1 MTTRGSQPLIS
12 FSDTAFI
19 ASYTAFAFI
28 MFSCWFPTGF
38 ASVFSTFAFI
48 FALPVFFGKF
58 QQWTITPH
66 EKCGLI
72 LFLWLGFSIFW
83 SQESLNETVEF
94 LSEYRLYFM
103 VPVFTI
109 ALASSRH
116 SRRLPVLAAFCGAII
131 ALISSYALGFRLL
144 KIEGAHLSLANH
156 IYHGFIMSIFLAMVL
171 SLTVKYWSILLGKAL
186 AVLAIIV
193 VFNVLFIETGRT
205 GYLQVI
211 FVSICVAGLCFG
223 LRRAFISLGL
233 IILCVGIGFVASED
247 TGPHSLNVTL
257 TKTYENLQR
266 ALTDDHFQSSVG
278 YRLEYLRASMEIASD
293 NPIFGVGVGDVE
305 STLEELY
312 VNNTIRALTDNLHN
326 EFMNMQVAAGAPAM
340 LLFFGFVGL
349 IAYSGFKVRKGQQ
362 EIGIMLVCVAGVLFI
377 SALFN
382 STIKDFGEKHAL
394 MIVLPILSSFFI
406 SRSKN
411 K

>member
-1 MTTRGSQPLIS
+1 MTTRGSQPLIN
-12 FSDTAFI
+12 FSDTVFI
-19 ASYTAFAFI
+19 ICYTAFAFI

-48 FALPVFFGKF
+48 FALPVFFGQF
-58 QQWTITPH
+58 RQWTLTSH

-72 LFLWLGFSIFW
+72 LFLWLVLSILW
-83 SQESLNETVEF
+83 SQGSLSETVES
-94 LSEYRLYFM
+94 LSEYRIYFM
-103 VPVFTI
+103 LPVFTI
-109 ALASSRH
+109 ALASTRH
-116 SRRLPVLAAFCGAII
+116 SRRLPILAAFSGAMI
-131 ALISSYALGFRLL
+131 ALASSYALSFRLL
-144 KIEGAHLSLANH
+144 TIEGAHLSLANH
-156 IYHGFIMSIFLAMVL
+156 IYHGFIMSIFLAMA
-171 SLTVKYWSILLGKAL
+171 LTFMVRYRNDLLGKAL

-211 FVSICVAGLCFG
+211 FVSICVAGLFFG
-223 LRRAFISLGL
+223 VRRAFISLSF
-233 IILCVGIGFVASED
+233 IISCVAVGFVVSED

-257 TKTYENLQR
+257 TKTYDNLQR
-266 ALTDDHFQSSVG
+266 ALTDDHYQSSVG
-278 YRLEYLRASMEIASD
+278 YRLEYLRASMKIASD
-293 NPIFGVGVGDVE
+293 NPILGVGVGDVE

-312 VNNTIRALTDNLHN
+312 VSKTIRALTDNLHN

-340 LLFFGFVGL
+340 LLFLGFVGL
-349 IAYSGFKVRKGQQ
+349 IAYSGFKVRKSQP
-362 EIGIMLVCVAGVLFI
+362 EIGIMLVCVAGILFL

-394 MIVLPILSSFFI
+394 MIVLPILSSFCI
-406 SRSKN
+406 SRLQK